1 MQTICE
7 KNEIKKL
14 KKARTCILQIW
25 QEQGT
30 AKGSC
35 SLSLTVNAGKIPLTP
50 KLMLMEEVLR
60 ELGLGGGDWGNG
72 LLTIVHIHCTTAC
85 SLGWPRQNDKMIE
98 ANTAPTGK
106 KTDPT
111 IVKKRQK
118 ACFQYQL
125 AVVNT
130 LNICKTKY
138 QLWLESKVVIILDMN
153 ANKHCILHTWY

>member
-60 ELGLGGGDWGNG
+60 ELGLGGGIEGM
-72 LLTIVHIHCTTAC
+72 AC
-85 SLGWPRQNDKMIE
+85 WPLSTFTVQQPAR
-98 ANTAPTGK
+98 
-106 KTDPT
+106 
-111 IVKKRQK
+111 
-118 ACFQYQL
+118 
-125 AVVNT
+125 
-130 LNICKTKY
+130 
-138 QLWLESKVVIILDMN
+138 
-153 ANKHCILHTWY
+153 